1 MASEQ
6 VREIAA
12 SLDVQDDSEHVAAV
26 LAAISRFTG
35 REISMAELPRGDHRA
50 RDIETLTALARA
62 MDGLN
67 PNVLTAL
74 VHYGVDFSFCDGE
87 VVADCARR
95 AAEDIKRRRQP
106 PKRGAPSKT
115 SREVLLCEL
124 ATIYKKATGRPGK
137 ISVTSESAKT
147 IAGQPTG
154 HFFKFMCAAVAPVPA
169 LEMFDGHTLAQAVKR
184 ATRTKRR

>member
-12 SLDVQDDSEHVAAV
+12 SLDVQDESEHVVAV
-26 LAAISRFTG
+26 LAATRRFDG
-35 REISMAELPRGDHRA
+35 REISMADLPPGDHRV
-50 RDIETLTALARA
+50 RDIETLESLARA

-67 PNVLTAL
+67 ANVLAVL
-74 VHYGVDFSFCDGE
+74 AYYGADFSFCDGA
-87 VVADCARR
+87 VVADCARL
-95 AAEDIKRRRQP
+95 AAEDIKRRQQP

-124 ATIYKKATGRPGK
+124 ATIYKKATGRAAK
-137 ISVTSESAKT
+137 IVVTSYSGKT
-147 IAGQPTG
+147 TAGQPTG
-154 HFFKFMCAAVAPVPA
+154 HFFKFMRASVSPVPA
-169 LEMFDGHTLAQAVKR
+169 LKGLADHALHAAVKR